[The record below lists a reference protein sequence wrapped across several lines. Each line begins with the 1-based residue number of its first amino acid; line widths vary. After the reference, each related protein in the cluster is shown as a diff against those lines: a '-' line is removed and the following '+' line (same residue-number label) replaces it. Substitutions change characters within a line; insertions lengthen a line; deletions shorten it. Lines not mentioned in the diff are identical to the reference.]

1 MINLVRVD
9 HRLIHGQVA
18 FSWTKFAGVDCILVA
33 SDDVANDELRMNML
47 RMARPQSVK
56 LIIKNLDDSI
66 AALNSNVTDKYQ
78 MMILL
83 ESVDDAH
90 RLFSAVPSLKELN
103 LGGTKSADDKKQISK
118 AVHLTEAETQKV
130 KELVDKG
137 VDVTVQMV
145 PEDTKDNV
153 MDLI

>member
-1 MINLVRVD
+1 MIKLVRVD

-130 KELVDKG
+130 KELVNKG

>member
-1 MINLVRVD
+1 MIKLVRVD

-56 LIIKNLDDSI
+56 LIIKNLEQSI

-83 ESVDDAH
+83 ESVDDAYK
-90 RLFSAVPSLKELN
+90 LFNAVPSLKELN

-118 AVHLTEAETQKV
+118 AVHLTDLEIDKV
-130 KELVDKG
+130 KELVEKG

-153 MDLI
+153 MDLL

>member
-66 AALNSNVTDKYQ
+66 SALNSNVTDKYQ